1 MVAEIPVVLILE
13 VGGVEWEEEGR
24 WIETGREVVIPID
37 LAREIEI
44 GREAPGDIGQEVEV

>member
-1 MVAEIPVVLILE
+1 MVLILE
-13 VGGVEWEEEGR
+13 VGVEWEGEGQ